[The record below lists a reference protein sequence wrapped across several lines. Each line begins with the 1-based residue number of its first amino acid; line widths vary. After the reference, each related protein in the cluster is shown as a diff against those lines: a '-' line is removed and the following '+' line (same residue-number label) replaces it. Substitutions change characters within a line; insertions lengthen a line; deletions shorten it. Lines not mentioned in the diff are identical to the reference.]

1 MSWWIVA
8 PEIYHLYLHIST
20 FFGCFFVCWWTLK
33 DENSPWETD
42 VFFFLRCALH
52 QLGEDGKVGITQCH
66 RLLIKGSEAGKR
78 TKRNKTQAFCFVLGD
93 NTDTYNFLDF
103 FSVELIVNGKTS
115 IHSSNTWRQ
124 ILGEVLQPRCSPTK
138 IQKNQHTPHGQKTK
152 KSCSPRKLSWH
163 GHIHKL
169 KEGKDFF
176 LTNFYPAFA
185 TTLSWCR
192 LEGWTWTCQTWCD
205 WPLVGHHFFLGVG
218 RGKMLD
224 QRFQMLKC
232 LGF

>member
-20 FFGCFFVCWWTLK
+20 FFGCFFCLLLVNVEGWKFAVANGWC
-33 DENSPWETD
+33 
-42 VFFFLRCALH
+42 FFVRCALH

-93 NTDTYNFLDF
+93 NTDTYNFLDI

-138 IQKNQHTPHGQKTK
+138 IQENQHTPHGQKTK
-152 KSCSPRKLSWH
+152 KIMVTQKIIL
-163 GHIHKL
+163 
-169 KEGKDFF
+169 
-176 LTNFYPAFA
+176 
-185 TTLSWCR
+185 
-192 LEGWTWTCQTWCD
+192 TWTY
-205 WPLVGHHFFLGVG
+205 P
-218 RGKMLD
+218 
-224 QRFQMLKC
+224 
-232 LGF
+232 